1 MQPESTLKAEPQTQ
15 SRPTMVNERIS
26 EQNRKCLEA
35 IKEIIEV
42 EEEKNM
48 SFDETLGR
56 VLSHYRQFVPF
67 QIR

>member
-1 MQPESTLKAEPQTQ
+1 MQPESTLKAEHQTQ
-15 SRPTMVNERIS
+15 SRPTMANERIS

-42 EEEKNM
+42 EEEKNV
-48 SFDETLGR
+48 SLDETLGR